1 MKIYLTIE
9 NQDPCAY
16 FLISNEGFY
25 LSKKH
30 WYFMLEIDN
39 KKINRLIFEGV
50 RKPGSLEYLRA
61 LNIARRLKIDKER
74 VI

>member
-9 NQDPCAY
+9 NQVSCAY
-16 FLISNEGFY
+16 FLISNEGCY

-30 WYFMLEIDN
+30 WSFVLEIVD
-39 KKINRLIFEGV
+39 KKFNRLIFEGL